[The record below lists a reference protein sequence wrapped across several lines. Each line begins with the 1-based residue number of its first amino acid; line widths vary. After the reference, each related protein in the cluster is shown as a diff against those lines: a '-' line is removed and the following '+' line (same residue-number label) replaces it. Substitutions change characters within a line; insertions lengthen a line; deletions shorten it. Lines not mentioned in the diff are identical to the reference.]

1 MIYQGNVQIID
12 ELQWN
17 SVYEDMLKC
26 SQHDTLLKS
35 DQRENIFFLISSYR
49 G

>member
-1 MIYQGNVQIID
+1 MMYQGNVQIID

-35 DQRENIFFLISSYR
+35 DQEKIIFFLIPSY
-49 G
+49 

>member
-1 MIYQGNVQIID
+1 MMYQGNVQIID

-26 SQHDTLLKS
+26 SQLDTLLKS
-35 DQRENIFFLISSYR
+35 DQEKIFFLIPSY
-49 G
+49 